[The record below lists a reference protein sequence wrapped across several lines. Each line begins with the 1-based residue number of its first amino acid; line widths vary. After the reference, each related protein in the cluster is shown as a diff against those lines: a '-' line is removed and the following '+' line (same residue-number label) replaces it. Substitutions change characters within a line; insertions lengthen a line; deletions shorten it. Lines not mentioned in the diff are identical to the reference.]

1 MIRWKGFAKGVWRLV
16 FGLRKI
22 AIEEKGG
29 ATFVVQTKVTAD
41 SNLERFAAQI
51 QVCCCAA

>member
-1 MIRWKGFAKGVWRLV
+1 MICWKVSANEVWRLV
-16 FGLRKI
+16 FGERKI

-51 QVCCCAA
+51 QVCCRAA